1 MNTKNRPKIFIV
13 SIAKLPVNT
22 TIKILEASLAPVY
35 LTTPL
40 YVLEIKKERKRT
52 VKTTVNILK
61 RLLFSGSEMELK
73 LNLKK
78 SASVSE
84 KKQIKMSMN
93 KIVHLGIFFFQKN
106 SRIEYIYHSQR

>member
-1 MNTKNRPKIFIV
+1 MA
-13 SIAKLPVNT
+13 SITRLPVNT

-40 YVLEIKKERKRT
+40 YVLEIKKDKKRT
-52 VKTTVNILK
+52 VKTTVKILR
-61 RLLFSGSEMELK
+61 RLLFSGSDIELK

-78 SASVSE
+78 RASVRE
-84 KKQIKMSMN
+84 KKQMKTSMN

-106 SRIEYIYHSQR
+106 CKMEYIYHSQR